1 MNVYPSKFTDRKTC
15 VCIVNDVAEYTVDRE
30 LVVNRADYTISNLT
44 GQGYTVFEHTS
55 VDKLLQLA
63 CAKYDRA
70 VVISAGT
77 EFING
82 TQFFDTHPEEYD
94 LLCHILDG
102 GDAYYGIH
110 PQCFSINLQTYVDL
124 GCPEFGRAEYF
135 TDYKALEPIR
145 SHDSIHDDYLPSWIG
160 AGKIIVNYKH
170 KQAGWNLIMTMLH
183 NHCSIQAYTGDQRAG
198 KFYQYRSGETTG
210 YIYQKYNHCLTTHVH
225 TQATGKPNYPRV
237 YDTPIMRLVAPANPA
252 AAEQR
257 GPAAEYIYYD
267 YNLSALEAAG
277 GGIHVDPVNTPDDF
291 VAHIPKDDP
300 QRTVIDMSNVF
311 CYEGTAALYSLRYR
325 VAQENKLILA
335 LQKELGDATVI
346 FDQRAAEG
354 IQPWRAETGLV
365 KDLTLTDFDCLDLPS
380 WHQMRI

>member
-1 MNVYPSKFTDRKTC
+1 MNVYPSKFNDNKTC
-15 VCIVNDVAEYTVDRE
+15 VCIVNDIDHYTVDRQYAI
-30 LVVNRADYTISNLT
+30 NRADYTISNLT
-44 GQGYTVFEHTS
+44 GMGYTVFEHKS
-55 VDKLLQLA
+55 IDKLLQRA
-63 CAKYDRA
+63 CAKYDHA

-82 TQFFDTHPEEYD
+82 TQFFDTHPKEYD

-110 PQCFSINLQTYVDL
+110 PQCFSIDLQTYIDL
-124 GCPEFGRAEYF
+124 DCPEFGEEQFF
-135 TDYKALEPIR
+135 TDYKALEPLR
-145 SHDSIHDDYLPSWIG
+145 SHGSIHDDYLPTWIG
-160 AGKIIVNYKH
+160 AGKIEVNYKH
-170 KQAGWNLIMTMLH
+170 KQAGWNLIKTLLD
-183 NHCSIQAYTGDQRAG
+183 NHHTIEAYAEDQRNG
-198 KFYQYRSGETTG
+198 KFYQYRGGETSS
-210 YIYQKYNHCLTTHVH
+210 YIYQKYNYCLTTHVH
-225 TQATGKPNYPRV
+225 TQATGKPHYPRV

-311 CYEGTAALYSLRYR
+311 CYEGTAAMYSLRYR

-335 LQKELGDATVI
+335 LQQELGDATVI

-354 IQPWRAETGLV
+354 IQTWIAETGLV
-365 KDLTLTDFDCLDLPS
+365 KDLTLTDYNSLDLPS
-380 WHQMRI
+380 WH